1 VPTANPGTQSSA
13 PPVVAIVQY
22 AAQPDHFPGVDAAL
36 AAQSVRAIRINEWEL
51 EELDHA
57 RVGLIAVKDCES
69 PLSLAALRWARARNV
84 PTFLL
89 MDGVVEYRNTFAN
102 PDAPPQFLRPAPVDA
117 IACAGETDRAKLW
130 SWGNVA
136 IATGLPR
143 IAAAFPTP
151 LPSPPPAQPNL
162 LIATARRPAFDAAEH
177 QRLLEALR
185 AVRAAASL
193 TCWNNR
199 ILWRLTAGLD
209 DALGVTND
217 TRPLRESLADCSAVL
232 TTPSTLLLEAMAA
245 GRPSAIL
252 HPHDGPLW
260 QEAIDTFRGGISTD
274 DNLTQ
279 LLRRLHDPDDAD
291 CRCQA
296 RAFARMHTSGPAPSD
311 QPAARVATAIV
322 SLLKCE
328 LGGGPG
334 RKRELPTI
342 ERITLAHDA
351 HTPRAP
357 GIRRIVSCVTTD
369 STPIGGV
376 MTWSLRMSREFA
388 QRERQ
393 LGFEFRTLIVAMEPT
408 GWKSP
413 EFDPTSNPGVDL
425 CVIDPLADHHQRIE
439 TIRSALEALAP
450 DIILPNYNDA
460 CFMAAALLRPRGV
473 RTIAIAHADDA
484 YYRKLAET
492 YDTWSAAVGVSAA
505 CMQWL
510 APLAASKPV
519 EQIVYGVPVATELW
533 QRTPGS
539 GGRASYEP
547 LRLAYI
553 GRMVEEQKRITDLLL
568 LLDELELRAVPCELH
583 LVGDGPDLASWRARL
598 AQRSHTHTRVLFHGR
613 RSPAWVERFLP
624 GMDACV
630 LVSAYEGTSVVMLEA
645 MGQGVVPVVTAV
657 RSGVAEWVR
666 DGDNGITVPV
676 GDMQQMAAKLAAL
689 HADRAALA
697 AMKQRAWHTLS
708 ASGLSIAAT
717 ADAYAR
723 LFSAALNRPIDPK
736 PTDTGLHPVDL
747 WRWNKGGA
755 ASDPAGADAW
765 CNRMLQSAGYRSIA
779 LDAPVP
785 GCDAVL
791 IGSSRVEPV
800 SAADIRA
807 WRAAGLGV
815 AVSPHLRQDGLAARV
830 LELVRGA
837 GGAVKGGPSRI
848 AVYPAG
854 RHTRR
859 IAQLFGHELWT
870 DAGDSPFVGFLDDA
884 ARPGQQAFGLPV
896 VHPDHALDLLS
907 PDAILLSSDAFEQAL
922 WERTAAFRDRG
933 VEVLRIYTPHSTSR
947 SPSEVSLKPADTHAL
962 SAHGEAVHAHRAR

>member
-1 VPTANPGTQSSA
+1 MPTADPRTQSSA

-36 AAQSVRAIRINEWEL
+36 AAQSVRVIRINEWEL
-51 EELDHA
+51 DELDHA
-57 RVGLIAVKDCES
+57 RVGLIAIKDCES

-84 PTFLL
+84 PTLL
-89 MDGVVEYRNTFAN
+89 MMDGVVEYRNTFAN

-143 IAAAFPTP
+143 IAAAFPRP
-151 LPSPPPAQPNL
+151 LPLPRQPNL

-177 QRLLEALR
+177 QRLLDALR

-209 DALGVTND
+209 DELGVTND
-217 TRPLRESLADCSAVL
+217 TRPLRDSLADCSAVF

-245 GRPSAIL
+245 RRPAAIL

-260 QEAIDTFRGGISTD
+260 QEAIDTFRGRDSTD

-279 LLRRLHDPDDAD
+279 FLNRLYAPDEAD
-291 CRCQA
+291 CRRQA
-296 RAFARMHTSGPAPSD
+296 RAFARMHTSGPAPAD
-311 QPAARVATAIV
+311 QPAARVAAAIV
-322 SLLKCE
+322 SLLKGE

-334 RKRELPTI
+334 RKRELPSI

-351 HTPRAP
+351 GRPRP
-357 GIRRIVSCVTTD
+357 QGVRRVVSCVTTD

-388 QRERQ
+388 QREQQ
-393 LGFEFRTLIVAMEPT
+393 LGFEFRTLIVAMEPG

-413 EFDPTSNPGVDL
+413 DFDPAAAPGVDL

-439 TIRSALEALAP
+439 TIRTALESLAP

-460 CFMAAALLRPRGV
+460 CFMAAALLRPRGI
-473 RTIAIAHADDA
+473 RTVAIAHADDD
-484 YYRKLAET
+484 YYRSLAST

-510 APLAASKPV
+510 APLAARGDGGGRPV

-533 QRTPGS
+533 QRIPGS
-539 GGRASYEP
+539 GGRESYEP

-568 LLDELELRAVPCELH
+568 LLDELELRATPCELH

-598 AQRSHTHTRVLFHGR
+598 AQRTHTHTRVIFHGR
-613 RSPAWVERFLP
+613 RSPAWVEQFLP
-624 GMDACV
+624 AMDACV

-666 DGDNGITVPV
+666 DGDNGIAVPV

-689 HADRAALA
+689 HADRPALA

-708 ASGLSIAAT
+708 ASGLSISAT

-723 LFSAALNRPIDPK
+723 IFSAALARPIDPK

-747 WRWNKGGA
+747 WRWNKGGS

-765 CNRMLQSAGYRSIA
+765 CTRLLQSAGYRSIA
-779 LDAPVP
+779 LNAPAP

-791 IGSSRVEPV
+791 IGSSHAEPV
-800 SAADIRA
+800 PAADIRA

-815 AVSPHLRQDGLAARV
+815 AVSPHLRQDALAARV
-830 LELVRGA
+830 LDLLRAAVARGR
-837 GGAVKGGPSRI
+837 SRI
-848 AVYPAG
+848 AIYPAG

-859 IAQLFGHELWT
+859 FAQIFNPALW
-870 DAGDSPFVGFLDDA
+870 APVGGSPFVGFLDDA
-884 ARPGQQAFGLPV
+884 ARPGQHAFGLPV
-896 VHPDHALDLLS
+896 VHPDHALDLLA
-907 PDAILLSSDAFEQAL
+907 PDAILLSSDAFEPAL
-922 WERTAAFRDRG
+922 WERTAPLRDRG
-933 VEVLRIYTPHSTSR
+933 VEVLRVYSPPH
-947 SPSEVSLKPADTHAL
+947 SPSEVSLKPADTRTL
-962 SAHGEAVHAHRAR
+962 DAHGESVHAHRAR